1 MKILRQHSNDKLFQF
16 LTGIFFS
23 ITAGLVALL
32 SIILMA
38 NWRESSLV
46 HHTLPG
52 IEETATNA
60 VFLNKIPTST
70 TINTLFTIVTVTD
83 TPTPTQTIEPT
94 PSPQFGQ
101 ISVIGYSVEGRP
113 IEVYQFGN
121 GPRQRLIVAGIHGG
135 YEWNT
140 VVLAEELI
148 TYLMENPDLI
158 APEVT
163 LFILKNLNP
172 DGYYKAQDATG
183 RPNANGVDLNRNFDA
198 NWLIDWNRDVC
209 FNQLYV
215 TGGPEPHSEPETR
228 AVIDFILSHEFEAMI
243 SYHSAGLG
251 IFPGGIPPGPK
262 SQMLAYYLSGISPYA
277 YPPKDIGCVY
287 SGAMANWAA
296 LHGIPSVDVELTT
309 HGDTD
314 FAINKR
320 VLEYFIKADL
330 ELGE

>member
-135 YEWNT
+135 Y
-140 VVLAEELI
+140 
-148 TYLMENPDLI
+148 
-158 APEVT
+158 
-163 LFILKNLNP
+163 
-172 DGYYKAQDATG
+172 
-183 RPNANGVDLNRNFDA
+183 
-198 NWLIDWNRDVC
+198 
-209 FNQLYV
+209 
-215 TGGPEPHSEPETR
+215 
-228 AVIDFILSHEFEAMI
+228 
-243 SYHSAGLG
+243 
-251 IFPGGIPPGPK
+251 
-262 SQMLAYYLSGISPYA
+262 
-277 YPPKDIGCVY
+277 
-287 SGAMANWAA
+287 
-296 LHGIPSVDVELTT
+296 
-309 HGDTD
+309 
-314 FAINKR
+314 
-320 VLEYFIKADL
+320 
-330 ELGE
+330 